1 MSTEPAATHESPT
14 SDRHRVLVR
23 RAQLLAG
30 GSVAY
35 NIVEGIVALAA
46 GNVAG
51 SSALVS
57 FGLDSAVEVASGLVI
72 LWQFRHHL
80 PESRERRAQQLI
92 ALSFFALAAYVTY
105 DSISTF
111 VTGERVRVSIVGI
124 VLAAASLA
132 VMPVLSWAKRRTGRE
147 LNSGA
152 VVADSV
158 QTLLCTY
165 LSAILLVGLL
175 GNALFGWWWLDPIA
189 ALVIAGI
196 AVREGIETW
205 NGDDDC

>member
-1 MSTEPAATHESPT
+1 MSNEPVMTHDSPT
-14 SDRHRVLVR
+14 PERHRVLVR

-35 NIVEGIVALAA
+35 NIVEGIVAIAA
-46 GNVAG
+46 GTVAG
-51 SSALVS
+51 SSALIS

-92 ALSFFALAAYVTY
+92 AISFFALAAYVTY

-111 VTGERVRVSIVGI
+111 VTGEHVRVSVVGI
-124 VLAAASLA
+124 VLAVASLA
-132 VMPVLSWAKRRTGRE
+132 IMPLISWGKRRTGRE
-147 LNSGA
+147 LDSSA

-175 GNALFGWWWLDPIA
+175 GNALFGWWWLDPVA
-189 ALVIAGI
+189 ALVIAAI

-205 NGDDDC
+205 SGDDD

>member
-1 MSTEPAATHESPT
+1 MSTEHVTTHESPT
-14 SDRHRVLVR
+14 PDRHRVLVR

-35 NIVEGIVALAA
+35 NVVEGVVALAA

-51 SSALVS
+51 SSALIS

-80 PESRERRAQQLI
+80 PESRERRAQLLI
-92 ALSFFALAAYVTY
+92 AISFFALAAYVTY
-105 DSISTF
+105 DSIRTL
-111 VTGERVRVSIVGI
+111 VTGEHVRVSVVGI
-124 VLAAASLA
+124 VLAVASLA
-132 VMPVLSWAKRRTGRE
+132 IMPLISWGKRRTGRE
-147 LNSGA
+147 LDSGA

-189 ALVIAGI
+189 ALVIAAV
-196 AVREGIETW
+196 AVREGVETW
-205 NGDDDC
+205 RGDDDC

>member
-1 MSTEPAATHESPT
+1 VSAASIVEPTPERRSL
-14 SDRHRVLVR
+14 LVR

-35 NIVEGIVALAA
+35 NVVEGIVAIAS
-46 GNVAG
+46 GTVAG
-51 SSALVS
+51 SSALIS

-72 LWQFRHHL
+72 LWQFRHRL

-92 ALSFFALAAYVTY
+92 AIAFFALAAYVVY
-105 DSISTF
+105 DSLVTL
-111 VTGERVRVSIVGI
+111 VTGEHVRVSIVGI
-124 VLAAASLA
+124 VLAVASLA
-132 VMPVLSWAKRRTGRE
+132 IMPVLSWAKRRTGRE

-189 ALVIAGI
+189 ALVIAAI